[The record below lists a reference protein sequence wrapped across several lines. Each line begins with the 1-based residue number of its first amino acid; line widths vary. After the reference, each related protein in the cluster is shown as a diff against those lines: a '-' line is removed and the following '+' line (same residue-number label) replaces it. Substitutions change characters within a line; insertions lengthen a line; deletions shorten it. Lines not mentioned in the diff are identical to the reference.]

1 MLLPEL
7 RALELAQCEA
17 TDDLLKLLFASTQKL
32 NTLELIEVHGAS
44 AASLSTL
51 STLISLQHLSIH
63 LHGCS
68 PRHPSYLTTPTAPNI
83 SDSAPQDSFGNQPS
97 SSSGTGVGG
106 LLWGLLG
113 YSRDSSQ
120 DGTGG
125 RQQGVGE
132 ADQPPVPRLM
142 PRDLWPIVRELP
154 GLRHLQWVVWHQG
167 KKAGQLQL
175 LPSRVRRRAR
185 AAEPPA
191 CETYGAAA
199 QHRALQQQ
207 QLQQYWSR
215 QYQQQVLLQQLQQ
228 LQQQQPSLP
237 PSASSP
243 ALSSVAAGAGT
254 QSARSLP
261 RSSRSLATLP
271 PASSDLASGQL
282 SSAGLVAAA
291 AAAKAGAASAGTAGG
306 QQGSGQ
312 PGSQPAPCNSSCWIA
327 PPQAPPKEL
336 PSYCALGSWPSAL
349 YLAALLQHLPDLHLA
364 YIDMR
369 EGGSKVAP
377 ATSTPPV
384 QPALSKSTSSSS
396 SLLGGAFMARS
407 SSTPVIAHNRSS
419 ADHQRGAPGFGRDAS
434 KQSSSTQQGVDM
446 IFTGG
451 EVNGSVG
458 RESERCNVR
467 EAEKVMVAGP
477 LCHLPA
483 SGVPP
488 WPVQDPWVGSTH
500 YALDA

>member
-1 MLLPEL
+1 MLLL
-7 RALELAQCEA
+7 NLA
-17 TDDLLKLLFASTQKL
+17 
-32 NTLELIEVHGAS
+32 
-44 AASLSTL
+44 
-51 STLISLQHLSIH
+51 
-63 LHGCS
+63 
-68 PRHPSYLTTPTAPNI
+68 
-83 SDSAPQDSFGNQPS
+83 
-97 SSSGTGVGG
+97 
-106 LLWGLLG
+106 
-113 YSRDSSQ
+113 
-120 DGTGG
+120 
-125 RQQGVGE
+125 
-132 ADQPPVPRLM
+132 
-142 PRDLWPIVRELP
+142 
-154 GLRHLQWVVWHQG
+154 
-167 KKAGQLQL
+167 
-175 LPSRVRRRAR
+175 
-185 AAEPPA
+185 
-191 CETYGAAA
+191 
-199 QHRALQQQ
+199 
-207 QLQQYWSR
+207 
-215 QYQQQVLLQQLQQ
+215 
-228 LQQQQPSLP
+228 
-237 PSASSP
+237 
-243 ALSSVAAGAGT
+243 
-254 QSARSLP
+254 
-261 RSSRSLATLP
+261 
-271 PASSDLASGQL
+271 
-282 SSAGLVAAA
+282 SSAGYLFE
-291 AAAKAGAASAGTAGG
+291 KGDRMRYNQLSF
-306 QQGSGQ
+306 QQR
-312 PGSQPAPCNSSCWIA
+312 P
-327 PPQAPPKEL
+327 L
-336 PSYCALGSWPSAL
+336 FLTVR
-349 YLAALLQHLPDLHLA
+349 LAHAQHLPDLHLA